1 MTPTEELRTK
11 LRKLLD
17 ERIPEGGS
25 DVDTRF
31 LDADIDELLIDAANI
46 YEAAAAGWTLKA
58 GMFQRELGQ
67 IESYSVGQERYDL
80 RKLKDMLEYALKMAE
95 TYSRMAASS
104 MGSLIL
110 KFTPPEVL

>member
-1 MTPTEELRTK
+1 MIPTPELRTK

-25 DVDTRF
+25 DADTRF

-58 GMFQRELGQ
+58 GMLQRELGQ
-67 IESYSVGQERYDL
+67 IESYSVGQERYDM
-80 RKLKDMLEYALKMAE
+80 RKLQDMVNYALKMAE
-95 TYSRMAASS
+95 TYSRMAAGS
-104 MGSLIL
+104 MGSMIL
-110 KFTPPEVL
+110 RIQPPEVL